1 MRVAW
6 TQRANGHLQK
16 IVGYIARD
24 KPDVAHAVAEDLI
37 RTTEILAQHAQAG
50 RRGRRAGTRELIK
63 PPHLIVYRVKHDVV
77 NIHAIV
83 HGARKYE

>member
-1 MRVAW
+1 MRVVW

-16 IVGYIARD
+16 IVEYIARD
-24 KPDVAHAVAEDLI
+24 KPGVAHAVAEDLI
-37 RTTEILAQHAQAG
+37 RTTEILAQHPQAG

-63 PPHLIVYRVKHDVV
+63 PPYLIVYRVKHDVV

-83 HGARKYE
+83 DGARKYE